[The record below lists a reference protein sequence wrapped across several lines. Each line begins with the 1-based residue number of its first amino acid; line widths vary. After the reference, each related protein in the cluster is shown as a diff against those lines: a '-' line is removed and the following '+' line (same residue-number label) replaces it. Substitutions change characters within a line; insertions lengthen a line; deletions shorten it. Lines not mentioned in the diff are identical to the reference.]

1 MKHMAQTAPNKKL
14 DEVIGDKLIEVCFEG
29 ERDRVVEFSE
39 LSLAQFSGQS
49 AEKFSTIFSGT
60 FCLLPRNSPR
70 QIQWSIARGG
80 ETEPFKN

>member
-1 MKHMAQTAPNKKL
+1 MKHMAKTAPNKKL

-39 LSLAQFSGQS
+39 LSLVQFSGQS

-60 FCLLPRNSPR
+60 F
-70 QIQWSIARGG
+70 
-80 ETEPFKN
+80 